1 MVKKITF
8 EYSVANFLYF
18 SSKFAASIVF
28 INQLEQFQ
36 FYFSFVTFVS
46 ILNLEIGG
54 NDDGFVVLK
63 STYFILIVCVCVI

>member
-1 MVKKITF
+1 MMKENTF

-36 FYFSFVTFVS
+36 FYFSFVTFS

-54 NDDGFVVLK
+54 NDDEFVVSK
-63 STYFILIVCVCVI
+63 STYFILIVCV